1 METCLATY
9 LPNNWPDFAAL
20 VELALLK
27 DVPCLKIAISKCL
40 GIGIVAGSAL
50 VKMPQIYKIYAAGSV
65 SGLSGVAINIE
76 MVASTCNFFYYI
88 GLGYAFSTWGE
99 NFFLFF
105 QNIAIV
111 LLYFHFSRGLASGGA
126 AVAVAAYAAL
136 GSALY
141 LKAVPDVTLPA
152 ALVDGLGLRS
162 ATLTSEALAGGLPI
176 VLMLFSRLPQ
186 IVQNARQGHAGQLA
200 LATYLLNTL
209 GGAARVFTTLQELD
223 DRIALVG
230 VLSAFVQNFIL
241 TAQILTL
248 GSAPKSPAKK
258 PARKPKKA

>member
-126 AVAVAAYAAL
+126 AIAVAAYAAL

-141 LKAVPDVTLPA
+141 LKAVPDVMLPA
-152 ALVDGLGLRS
+152 ALVDGL
-162 ATLTSEALAGGLPI
+162 GLPI

>member
-1 METCLATY
+1 MTRPT
-9 LPNNWPDFAAL
+9 
-20 VELALLK
+20 K
-27 DVPCLKIAISKCL
+27 AIT
-40 GIGIVAGSAL
+40 AWR
-50 VKMPQIYKIYAAGSV
+50 
-65 SGLSGVAINIE
+65 E
-76 MVASTCNFFYYI
+76 ASEPGRLWIC
-88 GLGYAFSTWGE
+88 GC
-99 NFFLFF
+99 
-105 QNIAIV
+105 
-111 LLYFHFSRGLASGGA
+111 YFHFSRGLASGGA

-152 ALVDGLGLRS
+152 ALVESLGLRS

-223 DRIALVG
+223 DRIAALQLDALAVR
-230 VLSAFVQNFIL
+230 ID
-241 TAQILTL
+241 TPT
-248 GSAPKSPAKK
+248 
-258 PARKPKKA
+258 R